1 MLSLG
6 PSSRRRCGSL
16 LRTLLSALRPASLHS
31 QRQTPPARRR
41 DAAALL
47 ALRCPLLA
55 PWLNDLEHDWRYP
68 PENAMIERL
77 ARILEIPADMP
88 YFYAGRL
95 PPQVDGILDDGAIEA
110 RTERM
115 NSGNVRRRLD
125 ANGARDPRVEISA
138 DPEPRPVRTV

>member
-1 MLSLG
+1 VRARKAAGLTQNAVAQRL
-6 PSSRRRCGSL
+6 RREDG
-16 LRTLLSALRPASLHS
+16 
-31 QRQTPPARRR
+31 RRV
-41 DAAALL
+41 
-47 ALRCPLLA
+47 LA
-55 PWLNDLEHDWRYP
+55 PWLNDLEHDRRYR

-77 ARILEIPADMP
+77 ARILEIPADML
-88 YFYAGRL
+88 YFYAGRP

-138 DPEPRPVRTV
+138 DPEPAQFAPVVTDNSIRVTGRAESGTLPPDV